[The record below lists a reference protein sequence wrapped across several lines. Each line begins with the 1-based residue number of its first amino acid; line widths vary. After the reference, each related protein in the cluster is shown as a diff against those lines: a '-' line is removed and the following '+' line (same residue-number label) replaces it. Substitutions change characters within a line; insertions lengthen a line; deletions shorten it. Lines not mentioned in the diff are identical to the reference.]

1 MFIGT
6 SGTFGPAPS
15 YNHQGGDMKRVS
27 VILVAGASMLVLSAA
42 SWRIDAASPRALHLR
57 AEVARLRV
65 HFDSVDTELR
75 MRDVSHLSAA
85 QRASRTKLIA
95 WLREYRNAGRFPLN
109 DRFQNRRIP
118 FFRDSRGT
126 LCAMAYL
133 VDRSGRGDIVDHI
146 AKTRNNAY
154 IGQLTDD
161 KALVVWLDASGLSV
175 SEAARI
181 QPAYDGNPCCI
192 VAERD
197 RVSTNYAMLSIGLG
211 GSSLGTIGFN
221 AFGPSR
227 TSGGLGLVAGVATII
242 AGAANLDANPASRRV
257 AIANTAVGTVAAAVG
272 LRTLFAMRSARS
284 QEPAETSRR
293 TIVSN
298 ASIAPDV
305 IVTPNATM
313 LGLRVHAR
321 F

>member
-1 MFIGT
+1 
-6 SGTFGPAPS
+6 
-15 YNHQGGDMKRVS
+15 MKRVS

-42 SWRIDAASPRALHLR
+42 NWRLDAPSQRALHLR
-57 AEVARLRV
+57 TEVARLRA
-65 HFDSVDTELR
+65 HFDSVDTELK
-75 MRDVSHLSAA
+75 MRDVSHLSAE

-109 DRFQNRRIP
+109 DRFQDRRIP

-133 VDRSGRGDIVDHI
+133 VERSGGGDIVDHI

-154 IGQLTDD
+154 IRQLTDD
-161 KALVVWLDASGLSV
+161 QALVAWLDASGLSV

-181 QPAYDGNPCCI
+181 QPGYYGNPCCVVVDDPI
-192 VAERD
+192 VTERD
-197 RVSTNYAMLSIGLG
+197 RVSTNYALLSMGLG

-242 AGAANLDANPASRRV
+242 AGAANLDADPASKRV
-257 AIANTAVGTVAAAVG
+257 AVANTAVGTVAALAG